1 MTNIDLAQK
10 FQEPNADFEYI
21 RYVFLISIINFLTRK
36 IAKTHIIL
44 ARNFKKNYSDF
55 SKCAMYF

>member
-1 MTNIDLAQK
+1 MTHINLAQN
-10 FQEPNADFEYI
+10 FQEHNADFKYI

-44 ARNFKKNYSDF
+44 ARNFRKNNCDY
-55 SKCAMYF
+55 M